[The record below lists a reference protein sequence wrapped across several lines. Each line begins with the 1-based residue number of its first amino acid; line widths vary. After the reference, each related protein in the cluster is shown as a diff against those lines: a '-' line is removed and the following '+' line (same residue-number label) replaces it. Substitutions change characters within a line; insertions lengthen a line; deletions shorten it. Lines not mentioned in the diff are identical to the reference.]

1 MGDPTATQ
9 VMFTLPPGIIS
20 LLSGRMEKRG
30 GTRRTARRHE
40 EGERMTK
47 EGKESK
53 RREKGEVTREA
64 DENGSFSGFHV
75 TQKVQHGKCELK
87 QKIK

>member
-47 EGKESK
+47 EDKESK
-53 RREKGEVTREA
+53 REVTREA
-64 DENGSFSGFHV
+64 DENGSFSGFHE